1 MKLDDVYIDTFL
13 LSCRVLKRD
22 VEKALIQKVISLFPN
37 KNIKAKYIKSEKNEM
52 VKDLYENLG
61 FKKLDDTNYEREKI
75 DGK

>member
-1 MKLDDVYIDTFL
+1 M
-13 LSCRVLKRD
+13 
-22 VEKALIQKVISLFPN
+22 SLFPN

-61 FKKLDDTNYEREKI
+61 FKKLDDTNYEREKT